1 MQIAKCKISF
11 RIAAAV
17 LIALVMVFSACRSRP
32 NSVAT
37 DTASPPQSPVSSNP
51 EGHNL
56 RIVRDDLDREIL
68 VPTKITRVVST
79 APSVTEMIFAAGG
92 GDRLVG
98 VTTFCNY
105 PKAAKEIAKIG
116 DTMNPNMESIVA
128 LKPDVVFV
136 STASQIEA
144 FTKTLEQNGIAVY
157 VMDPTSIHE
166 IALNLLKLGELFD
179 TSETALKVW
188 KNLTDRQMEVFG
200 KVRDLAV
207 KDEAKE
213 LAAPELRKLL
223 EMERTRVFL
232 QISNEPLFTIGK
244 QSFLNDLFLWARG
257 QSVTEEIETAYPML
271 SKETALALQ
280 PEVIILS
287 ASDDNREP
295 NEVFRNSPAVK
306 NGRVYSIDADILSRP
321 GPRLVDALEQIA
333 KLLHPE
339 KFRDN

>member
-1 MQIAKCKISF
+1 MKRVTIFLLGIS
-11 RIAAAV
+11 V
-17 LIALVMVFSACRSRP
+17 VFSTGFALSCRRP
-32 NSVAT
+32 VTN
-37 DTASPPQSPVSSNP
+37 DTASPLESPIPSNP
-51 EGHNL
+51 EGRKNL
-56 RIVRDDLDREIL
+56 RVVRDDLDREIL

-105 PKAAKEIAKIG
+105 PEEAKAIAKIG

-128 LKPDVVFV
+128 LKPDIVFV

-157 VMDPTSIHE
+157 VIDPIDVS
-166 IALNLLKLGELFD
+166 G
-179 TSETALKVW
+179 V
-188 KNLTDRQMEVFG
+188 
-200 KVRDLAV
+200 VRN
-207 KDEAKE
+207 
-213 LAAPELRKLL
+213 LRKLGTIFDTIEPTEKLAWSLL
-223 EMERTRVFL
+223 EREAEVGLGPYRDETEAQFARRTVPVFV
-232 QISNEPLFTIGK
+232 QISKEPLFTVGNTSFVNVLIRGAGGK
-244 QSFLNDLFLWARG
+244 LLTANID
-257 QSVTEEIETAYPML
+257 TAYPKL
-271 SKETALALQ
+271 SKETALALN

-295 NEVFRNSPAVK
+295 NEVFKNSPAVK

-333 KLLHPE
+333 KLLHPD

>member
-1 MQIAKCKISF
+1 VKKGKSEKAGL
-11 RIAAAV
+11 V
-17 LIALVMVFSACRSRP
+17 IALVLSALVAGCHSSTNNVANATTPIRP
-32 NSVAT
+32 M
-37 DTASPPQSPVSSNP
+37 Q
-51 EGHNL
+51 
-56 RIVRDDLDREIL
+56 IVTDDLERRIT
-68 VPTKITRVVST
+68 VPTKIGRVVST

-105 PKAAKEIAKIG
+105 PEEAKSIAKIG

-144 FTKTLEQNGIAVY
+144 FAKTLEQNGISVY
-157 VMDPTSIHE
+157 VMNPTSIE
-166 IALNLLKLGELFD
+166 GVFKNLEKLGSLFESQD
-179 TSETALKVW
+179 ETQIVVDDLQRRLKAVYCSDPLRCGE
-188 KNLTDRQMEVFG
+188 KPADHHYVAPSPPKVF
-200 KVRDLAV
+200 V
-207 KDEAKE
+207 
-213 LAAPELRKLL
+213 
-223 EMERTRVFL
+223 

-244 QSFLNDLFLWARG
+244 QSFLTDLIPNAG
-257 QSVTEEIETAYPML
+257 GKSVTSDVETAYPKL

-295 NEVFRNSPAVK
+295 NDVFRNSPAVN
-306 NGRVYSIDADILSRP
+306 NGRVYRIDADILSRP

-339 KFRDN
+339 KFRDK